1 MKISVITVS
10 FNSAST
16 IEETIKSVISQN
28 NKKNIEYIIIDGGST
43 DKTIEIINNY
53 KSDIDIFLSEKDKGI
68 YDAINKGIKYST
80 GDIISILHSDDIF
93 FNNQI
98 IDCVVKYFNEDNKL
112 SCLIGNTLILKKKFK

>member
-53 KSDIDIFLSEKDKGI
+53 KSDIDIFLSEK
-68 YDAINKGIKYST
+68 
-80 GDIISILHSDDIF
+80 IF
-93 FNNQI
+93 PKVNQ
-98 IDCVVKYFNEDNKL
+98 DHVRSQL
-112 SCLIGNTLILKKKFK
+112 R